1 MDEEN
6 KMYIC
11 AIYDKKAETYQ
22 PDAAFF
28 VINKVH
34 ATRMFMDACKNDKS
48 PMFKY
53 PEDFRLDC
61 LGFVDVKTGKITKV
75 ETIETLLEAKNVVS
89 K

>member
-1 MDEEN
+1 
-6 KMYIC
+6 MYIC

-22 PDAAFF
+22 PDASFF
-28 VINKVH
+28 VLNKVH
-34 ATRMFMDACKNDKS
+34 ATRMFMDVCKNEKS

-61 LGFVDVKTGKITKV
+61 LGKVNTKTGKIEV
-75 ETIETLLEAKNVVS
+75 PEAIETLLEAKNVVS